1 MTTNA
6 NSETLRSTGSIDD
19 MLSRIESFGAI
30 FDTVD
35 LIGLGFVVLILLE
48 LVSDI
53 ARRKRRALSEPLANL
68 SFQLVALLLYNT
80 AYALVVVSVFA
91 LLEPFA
97 LVDIPITAWS
107 WVLCLLAADFTYYWM
122 HRAEHRVRLFW
133 ALHSVH
139 HSSEEYDLSTSLRI
153 FWLIDFSI
161 VLFFAPLVLIGF
173 SGPQVLGCMV
183 VVFTY
188 MIWVHTQRI
197 GKLGWFD
204 RFFSSPSVHRVHHG
218 RNSQYIDKNYAG
230 IFLIWD
236 RLFGT
241 HEPEVEPVR
250 FGISHPV
257 SSSNPLRIGMHE
269 IPMLVRDIRRRRGW
283 KNKFLTLVM
292 PPDWDPS

>member
-1 MTTNA
+1 MTEGA
-6 NSETLRSTGSIDD
+6 SAESLRSAGPVEG
-19 MLSRIESFGAI
+19 MLARIESLGAV

-35 LIGLGFVVLILLE
+35 LIGLGFLVLILLE
-48 LVSDI
+48 LSSDFV
-53 ARRKRRALSEPLANL
+53 RRKRQSLAEPLANL
-68 SFQLVALLLYNT
+68 SFQLVALVLYNT

-91 LLEPFA
+91 LLEPYA
-97 LVDIPITAWS
+97 LTSIPIAPWS

-122 HRAEHRVRLFW
+122 HRVEHRVRLFW

-161 VLFFAPLVLIGF
+161 VLFFAPLVLVGF
-173 SGPQVLGCMV
+173 AGPQVLACMV

-218 RNSQYIDKNYAG
+218 RNPQYIDKNYAG
-230 IFLIWD
+230 IFLLWD

-241 HEPEVEPVR
+241 HEPENEPVR
-250 FGISHPV
+250 FGISRPV
-257 SSSNPLRIGMHE
+257 NSSNPLRIGTHE
-269 IPMLVRDIRRRRGW
+269 IVELARDVRRRRGW
-283 KNKFLTLVM
+283 KNKLLTLVM
-292 PPDWDPS
+292 PPDWEPG